1 MIKLVD
7 ILNEVGESTTQP
19 YKYTVYNN
27 LWFLFTTDKGTDYE
41 VEIQKNYI
49 THDDLPKI
57 PQGKTLLVGRVIL
70 TADGEYDH
78 SNIVN
83 KGEIY
88 RVMSTVTKIIKEYI
102 SNSPKMGG
110 LTYVPSSKKV
120 VSNEN
125 KDFIQNQR
133 DKLYQVFVKKSIPN
147 SETIYTSNKVF
158 VLIPGWEDKLMDEED
173 F

>member
-19 YKYTVYNN
+19 YKYIAYNKSD
-27 LWFLFTTDKGTDYE
+27 FLFTTDKDTDYE
-41 VEIQKNYI
+41 VEIKKDYI
-49 THDDLPKI
+49 THDILPKI
-57 PQGKTLLVGRVIL
+57 PQDKTLLVGRVTL

-88 RVMSTVTKIIKEYI
+88 RVMSTVTKIIKDYI

-110 LTYVPSSKKV
+110 LIYVPSSKKV

-125 KDFIQNQR
+125 KDFTQNQR
-133 DKLYQVFVKKSIPN
+133 NKLYQAFIKKSIPN
-147 SETIYTSNKVF
+147 SETIYTSDEVF
-158 VLIPGWEDKLMDEED
+158 ILIPGWEDKLMDGED